1 MIDNKDIYLL
11 LGELLHLC
19 QRIEW
24 TMKYMVE
31 QACRE
36 VKFKNPEELC
46 NKPPLELK
54 WDSNSDTLGIVVKNY
69 LQKFYGEQVEDPA
82 DDEFFKF
89 QIKFNFNSDNNEE
102 TRAENRKK
110 REQELAELVSVR
122 NFLAHQF
129 GLLYPLFR
137 EDNCTAAMAYLEDA
151 KTKLQKHAKQLN
163 CELKWLRNLQ
173 DIAGSS
179 AVQKALASPILKGN
193 IGKLKSYDFSDIAN
207 RTIYDYVDQRDIIEI
222 ILHNEKDKSQEAC
235 KKLPIET
242 RLAHLQFLAELS
254 NNQNFM
260 EAVQKQ
266 LRKFSAKL

>member
-89 QIKFNFNSDNNEE
+89 QVKFNFNSDNNEDI
-102 TRAENRKK
+102 RAENRKK

-137 EDNCTAAMAYLEDA
+137 EDDCVAAMTYLEKA
-151 KTKLQKHAKQLN
+151 KAKLQKHAVQLN
-163 CELKWLRNLQ
+163 CELKWLVNLQ
-173 DIAGSS
+173 EIAKMP
-179 AVQKALASPILKGN
+179 AMQKALVLQILKGN
-193 IGKLKSYDFSDIAN
+193 IGKLKSYDFSNMAN
-207 RTIYDYVDQRDIIEI
+207 RTIYDYVDQNDIIEV
-222 ILHNEKDKSQEAC
+222 ILYNEKDKSPEAC
-235 KKLPIET
+235 KMLPIET